1 MIQAGKENSQNQV
14 LIYFVQTAIGRPDSV
29 FIYVHNEK
37 AGFPLVA
44 ARRWECTTSLIL
56 LRHRKRYQY
65 SKNYWARF
73 RA

>member
-37 AGFPLVA
+37 AGFPLVEGRSCGTCDQLPYPA
-44 ARRWECTTSLIL
+44 
-56 LRHRKRYQY
+56 
-65 SKNYWARF
+65 
-73 RA
+73 